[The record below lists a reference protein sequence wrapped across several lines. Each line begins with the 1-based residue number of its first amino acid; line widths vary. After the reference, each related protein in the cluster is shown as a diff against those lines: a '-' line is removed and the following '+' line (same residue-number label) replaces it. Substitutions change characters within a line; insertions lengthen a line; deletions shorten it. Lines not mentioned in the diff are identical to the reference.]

1 MVVVRLRASPDTHP
15 SSTIVSIMNN
25 KIVLVT
31 GSTDGIGKE
40 TALQLA
46 KLSATVIVHGRSV
59 ERCQAVCDDIR
70 QATGNSNV
78 DFVAADLSSQ
88 HQVRHMAAEI
98 QERYDRLHV
107 LINNAGVIVL
117 KRQLTEDGVE
127 MTLAINHLAPFLLTN
142 LLLER
147 LKTSAPAR
155 IVNVSST
162 VHYDAPLKLDD
173 LQSEKNYNG
182 INAYKLSKLGNVL
195 FTFELAERLKGS
207 GVTANCLH
215 PGVVATKLLNTGWGW
230 SNGLSP
236 AQGAALSVYLASSPE
251 VENVT
256 GKYFERTTPD
266 RSSSKADD
274 VQLRRKFWD
283 VSAQLAGLTE
293 SVGGQGPFPLL
304 P

>member
-1 MVVVRLRASPDTHP
+1 MK
-15 SSTIVSIMNN
+15 N

-46 KLSATVIVHGRSV
+46 KLGAKVIAHGRSA
-59 ERCQAVCDDIR
+59 ERCQAACDDIR

-78 DFVAADLSSQ
+78 DFVVADLSSQ
-88 HQVRHMAAEI
+88 HQVRRMAAEL

-117 KRQLTEDGVE
+117 KRQLTVDGLETTFAV
-127 MTLAINHLAPFLLTN
+127 NHLAPFLLTN
-142 LLLER
+142 LLLDR
-147 LKTSAPAR
+147 LKQSAPAR

-230 SNGLSP
+230 SNGLSS

-251 VENVT
+251 VEQAT
-256 GKYFERTTPD
+256 GKYFESTSAGGATP
-266 RSSSKADD
+266 RAND
-274 VQLRRKFWD
+274 VKLRRQLWD
-283 VSAQLAGLTE
+283 VSAQLTGL
-293 SVGGQGPFPLL
+293 
-304 P
+304 